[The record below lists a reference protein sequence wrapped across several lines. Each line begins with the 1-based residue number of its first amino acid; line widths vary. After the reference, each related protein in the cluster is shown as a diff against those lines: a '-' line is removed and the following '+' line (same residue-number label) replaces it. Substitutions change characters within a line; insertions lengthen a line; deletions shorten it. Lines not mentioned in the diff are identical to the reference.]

1 MKAWTELKERPH
13 ALFVRTNNSEF
24 YVNHG
29 VKIERFD
36 DGRIEV
42 KNTMTN
48 SDHYEDVPWEI
59 LQIFKEE
66 GFDHGAFAVCS
77 YVHKNRADKV
87 MYNIELALRDDRTE
101 LAARLNDTYLK
112 VFNKHLDYEERISKL
127 SSSL

>member
-1 MKAWTELKERPH
+1 MKAWTDLKERPH
-13 ALFVRTNNSEF
+13 VTFVRTKNSEF

-59 LQIFKEE
+59 LQIFNDV
-66 GFDHGAFAVCS
+66 GFEHGAFAVCS
-77 YVHKNRADKV
+77 YVYKNRADKV

-101 LAARLNDTYLK
+101 VANRLQETYLK
-112 VFNKHLDYEERISKL
+112 VFNKYLDYEDRISKL

>member
-1 MKAWTELKERPH
+1 MKAWSELKERPH
-13 ALFVRTNNSEF
+13 VSFVQTDNSEF

-29 VKIERFD
+29 VKIERFN

-59 LQIFKEE
+59 LQIFKEV
-66 GFDHGAFAVCS
+66 GFAVCS

-112 VFNKHLDYEERISKL
+112 VFNKHLDYEDRISKL

>member
-1 MKAWTELKERPH
+1 MKAWNDLKEMPH
-13 ALFVRTNNSEF
+13 VYFVRTKNSEF

-48 SDHYEDVPWEI
+48 SDHYEDVPYEI
-59 LQIFKEE
+59 LQIFKDV
-66 GFDHGAFAVCS
+66 GFEHGAFAVCS
-77 YVHKNRADKV
+77 YVYKNRADKV

-101 LAARLNDTYLK
+101 VANRLHESYLK
-112 VFNKHLDYEERISKL
+112 VFNKHLDYEDRISKL

>member
-1 MKAWTELKERPH
+1 MRAWTELKERPH
-13 ALFVRTNNSEF
+13 ALFVRTKNSEF

-66 GFDHGAFAVCS
+66 TFEHGAFAVCS

-101 LAARLNDTYLK
+101 VAERLQETYLK